1 MKAALIF
8 TGSGPIVILTTTRLP
23 DRPGP
28 RREARGPRGFG
39 SSSRSRSRS
48 KSVRA
53 KYHAHYD
60 HVLLDL
66 KQEDDLRVV
75 DEDGHHVY
83 AEFSLRDLG
92 APIAW
97 EP

>member
-1 MKAALIF
+1 VKAALIL
-8 TGSGPIVILTTTRLP
+8 TGSGPILVLTTHDTLTDPDLVARLAAKGIRKFLAYEVP
-23 DRPGP
+23 V
-28 RREARGPRGFG
+28 ETV
-39 SSSRSRSRS
+39 
-48 KSVRA
+48 KA

-60 HVLLDL
+60 HVLEDI

-75 DEDGHHVY
+75 DENGHRVY
-83 AEFSLRDLG
+83 AAFSLRELG

>member
-8 TGSGPIVILTTTRLP
+8 TGSGPIVVLTTHDGLTDP
-23 DRPGP
+23 DLV
-28 RREARGPRGFG
+28 ARFA
-39 SSSRSRSRS
+39 
-48 KSVRA
+48 A
-53 KYHAHYD
+53 KGIRKFVAFEVPVEVVKAQYRAHYD

-75 DEDGHHVY
+75 DEDGHRVL
-83 AEFSLRDLG
+83 AAFSLRSLG
-92 APIAW
+92 PPIVF

>member
-8 TGSGPIVILTTTRLP
+8 TGSGPIAVLTTHESFTDPDFVSRLAAKGIKKFLAFEVP
-23 DRPGP
+23 V
-28 RREARGPRGFG
+28 ETI
-39 SSSRSRSRS
+39 
-48 KSVRA
+48 RA

-60 HVLLDL
+60 HVLEDI

-75 DEDGHHVY
+75 DENGHRIY
-83 AEFSLRDLG
+83 AAFSLRDLG
-92 APIAW
+92 PAIIW

>member
-1 MKAALIF
+1 MKAALIL
-8 TGSGPIVILTTTRLP
+8 TGSGPILVLTTHDTLTDPDLVARLAAKGIRKFLAYEVP
-23 DRPGP
+23 V
-28 RREARGPRGFG
+28 EAV
-39 SSSRSRSRS
+39 
-48 KSVRA
+48 KA

-60 HVLLDL
+60 HVLEDI

-75 DEDGHHVY
+75 DENGHRVY
-83 AEFSLRDLG
+83 AAFSLRELG

>member
-8 TGSGPIVILTTTRLP
+8 TGSGPIVVLTTHETLTDP
-23 DRPGP
+23 DLVARFAAKGIRKFLAFEVPV
-28 RREARGPRGFG
+28 EAVQAQYR
-39 SSSRSRSRS
+39 
-48 KSVRA
+48 
-53 KYHAHYD
+53 AHYD

-75 DEDGHHVY
+75 DEDGHRVL
-83 AEFSLRDLG
+83 AAFSLKALG
-92 APIAW
+92 APIVS

>member
-8 TGSGPIVILTTTRLP
+8 TGSGPIVVLTTHETLTDADLISRLAAKGIRKFLAFEVP
-23 DRPGP
+23 I
-28 RREARGPRGFG
+28 EAI
-39 SSSRSRSRS
+39 
-48 KSVRA
+48 KS

-60 HVLLDL
+60 HVLEDI

-75 DEDGHHVY
+75 DENGQRIY
-83 AEFSLRDLG
+83 AAFSLRELG
-92 APIAW
+92 APVVW

>member
-8 TGSGPIVILTTTRLP
+8 TGSGPIVVLTTHETLTDPDLVARLAAKGIRKFLAFEVP
-23 DRPGP
+23 A
-28 RREARGPRGFG
+28 EV
-39 SSSRSRSRS
+39 
-48 KSVRA
+48 VRA

-60 HVLLDL
+60 HVLEDI

-75 DEDGHHVY
+75 DENGHRVL
-83 AEFSLRDLG
+83 AAFSLRELG
-92 APIAW
+92 APFVF

>member
-1 MKAALIF
+1 VKAALIF
-8 TGSGPIVILTTTRLP
+8 TGSGPIVILTTRDSLTDPDLVGRLRAKGIRKFLAFEVP
-23 DRPGP
+23 V
-28 RREARGPRGFG
+28 E
-39 SSSRSRSRS
+39 
-48 KSVRA
+48 SVRA
-53 KYHAHYD
+53 KYHAHFD

-66 KQEDDLRVV
+66 KEDELRVL

>member
-1 MKAALIF
+1 MKAALIL
-8 TGSGPIVILTTTRLP
+8 TGSGPILVLTTHDTLTDPDLVARLAAKGIRKFLAYEVP
-23 DRPGP
+23 V
-28 RREARGPRGFG
+28 ETV
-39 SSSRSRSRS
+39 
-48 KSVRA
+48 KA

-60 HVLLDL
+60 HVLEDI

-75 DEDGHHVY
+75 DENGHRVY
-83 AEFSLRDLG
+83 AAFSLRELG